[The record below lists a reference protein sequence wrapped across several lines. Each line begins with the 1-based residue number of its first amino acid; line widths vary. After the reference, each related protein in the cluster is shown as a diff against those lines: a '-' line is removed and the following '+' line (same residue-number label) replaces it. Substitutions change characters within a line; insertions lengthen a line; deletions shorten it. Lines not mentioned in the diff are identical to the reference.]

1 MRLLRFA
8 TRPATLLALAALAVP
23 ARPAQGTAS
32 ETSGSPGAL
41 KVVHVIGMENA
52 KPGARGELALLDGA
66 MRFTASKGEAKVAVA
81 SIDDIFTGE
90 ETTQAGGKLGR
101 VAKTAALAAPYDS
114 GAALSLLLRTKID
127 LLTVAYRG
135 ANGELRGAIFSLP
148 KGQAAQVRERLIALG
163 AHVSARPAALKP
175 SEGKD
180 L

>member
-1 MRLLRFA
+1 MRLPRFA
-8 TRPATLLALAALAVP
+8 TLPAILIALAALAVP
-23 ARPAQGTAS
+23 AWPAQGTAT
-32 ETSGSPGAL
+32 EASGSPGAL
-41 KVVHVIGMENA
+41 KVVHVIGMDNV
-52 KPGARGELALLDGA
+52 KPGARGELGLADGA
-66 MRFTASKGEAKVAVA
+66 MQFTAAKRETKVAVA

-148 KGQAAQVRERLIALG
+148 KGQAAQVRERLIAMG
-163 AHVSARPAALKP
+163 AHVTSRPAALEP
-175 SEGKD
+175 SEGKNR
-180 L
+180 